1 MGQFDFVVSPVSP
14 DDPCGPDLEG
24 QNDFDNALASLEGRF
39 PQSYLKFSNPPK
51 VSNPSEMTE
60 LAAGFNLAAELAP
73 LAALLKRSRD
83 IRLLVPAAKL
93 SILAGDFGRFSEIVT
108 ATATLLVNSWEGV
121 HPRAFEGSFA
131 IRESHLSLVDDSPTV
146 NMPLQEKPFIT
157 LRRLGPVS
165 FRTQLLASKA
175 ITPRDKEIIID
186 EGALREALVK
196 SDDFADIK
204 SVHAQLNG
212 SFEALK
218 QIRAIFIQH
227 AGGQNAP
234 SFDRLNAILT
244 PFTVYLQS
252 IIEER
257 EPSAPA
263 APPAP
268 EEGEEAEVT
277 PAGEATGTT
286 MGTAAAPSAVR
297 PAAVKTLSEAA
308 AALKAVETYF
318 RQSEPSSPAALL
330 VRQAQQLVGKS
341 FIEAMTVLNPALAE
355 KAAIRIGGEMQL
367 IVSAKQM
374 VALAQLSAAE
384 AGAGEAPPPPPVTSR
399 LEASTAMEA
408 VEKFYQR
415 SEPSSPIPL
424 LLNRARTYAGKDFAT
439 LMKEIGP
446 ASG

>member
-121 HPRAFEGSFA
+121 HPCAFEGSFA
-131 IRESHLSLVDDSPTV
+131 IRESHLSLLDDSPTV

-227 AGGQNAP
+227 AGSQNAP

-277 PAGEATGTT
+277 PAGEAAA
-286 MGTAAAPSAVR
+286 TAAAPSAAR
-297 PAAVKTLSEAA
+297 PAAVKTLSDHAKVGSWLMGIA
-308 AALKAVETYF
+308 LRAALDWLKAKERTVVPFSTLGPDQPLESLLAGRT
-318 RQSEPSSPAALL
+318 EPEGLLDDERRRVIAEIEGLPEAL
-330 VRQAQQLVGKS
+330 RQAVMLYYYDDL
-341 FIEAMTVLNPALAE
+341 TY
-355 KAAIRIGGEMQL
+355 RD
-367 IVSAKQM
+367 
-374 VALAQLSAAE
+374 LAQLL
-384 AGAGEAPPPPPVTSR
+384 GV
-399 LEASTAMEA
+399 STATINARLTKARALLRERLSDC
-408 VEKFYQR
+408 R
-415 SEPSSPIPL
+415 SSADD
-424 LLNRARTYAGKDFAT
+424 AR
-439 LMKEIGP
+439 
-446 ASG
+446 

>member
-14 DDPCGPDLEG
+14 EEPCGPDLEG

-60 LAAGFNLAAELAP
+60 LAAGFDLTAELTP
-73 LAALLKRSRD
+73 FITLLKRSRD

-93 SILAGDFGRFSEIVT
+93 SILAGDVGRFAEIVT
-108 ATATLLVNSWEGV
+108 AITALLANNWEDV

-131 IRESHLSLVDDSPTV
+131 IRESHLSLLDDGPTV

-175 ITPRDKEIIID
+175 VIPRDKEVGID
-186 EGALREALVK
+186 EAPLREALVK

-204 SVHAQLNG
+204 AVYAQING
-212 SFEALK
+212 TFEALK

-244 PFTVYLQS
+244 SFSTFLQS
-252 IIEER
+252 LIEVR
-257 EPSAPA
+257 EPSAA
-263 APPAP
+263 APTSTSDDGEDATPSLASDDAGAALPA
-268 EEGEEAEVT
+268 T
-277 PAGEATGTT
+277 PPKGI
-286 MGTAAAPSAVR
+286 VI
-297 PAAVKTLSEAA
+297 KTPSEAA
-308 AALKAVETYF
+308 AILKSVETYF
-318 RQSEPSSPAALL
+318 RLSEPSNPATLL

-341 FIEAMTVLNPALAE
+341 FIEAMTVLNPQLAE

-367 IVSAKQM
+367 IISSKQM
-374 VALAQLSAAE
+374 SALAQESAAE
-384 AGAGEAPPPPPVTSR
+384 TGAPETPPPPAVTSR

-415 SEPSSPIPL
+415 NEPSSPIPL

-446 ASG
+446 SG